1 MSLLRTG
8 GDRLILYSN
17 DCPKCKILKT
27 KLDEKNIQY
36 EVFSDVKEM
45 VKKGMMS
52 MPMLEDNGKIMT
64 FFEAI
69 KYIDNYTGVN

>member
-1 MSLLRTG
+1 MWSG
-8 GDRLILYSN
+8 GARLILYSN

-45 VKKGMMS
+45 VKRGMMS
-52 MPMLEDNGKIMT
+52 MPMLEDNGEIMT

-69 KYIDNYTGVN
+69 KYVDNYNGVN